1 MWRAHC
7 GVKECEPTLH
17 TVGMA
22 IVVGTRA
29 VIDLRLLGVGEGI
42 PLRAL
47 HGAPRLV
54 WTGATPR
61 PPGGTAGLAC
71 I

>member
-1 MWRAHC
+1 VWRAHC

-22 IVVGTRA
+22 IVCA
-29 VIDLRLLGVGEGI
+29 VIDLRLLGVGEAT

-54 WTGATPR
+54 WTGAR
-61 PPGGTAGLAC
+61 DDRND
-71 I
+71 